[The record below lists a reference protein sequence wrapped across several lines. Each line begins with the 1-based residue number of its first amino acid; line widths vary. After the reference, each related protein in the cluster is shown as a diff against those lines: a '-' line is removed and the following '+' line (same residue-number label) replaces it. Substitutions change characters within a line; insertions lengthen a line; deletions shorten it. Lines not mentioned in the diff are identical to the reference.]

1 MRHRDLTELEHC
13 VLGVVWRDGPVT
25 AYEIAALFAR
35 SLTPFW
41 SGSAGAIYPVVQRL
55 KKRGL
60 IRGAYRAWRGS
71 RRTVLTISTK
81 GRDAIREWLMP
92 PLPEEIAAPALDSL
106 RTRTF
111 FLDILKPAERK
122 TFLEEAIRAV
132 NAQLALVNKQ
142 RKVDDAAGN
151 VSEVIGA
158 MGAEEQLKG
167 RLRWL
172 KKIRDRF

>member
-25 AYEIAALFAR
+25 AYEIAALFGR

-60 IRGAYRAWRGS
+60 IRGAHRVWRGS

-81 GRDAIREWLMP
+81 GRDTIREWLKP

-122 TFLEEAIRAV
+122 TFLEDAMRAV
-132 NAQLALVNKQ
+132 TAQLALVNKQ
-142 RKVDDAAGN
+142 RKLDDAAGN
-151 VSEVIGA
+151 VSEVIGE